1 MQETARKKRLSEK
14 LDELLAETAGEVAP
28 ANAAPAVNVS
38 GGTVFVGN
46 GNVHNVYN
54 VRPRITV
61 VQTGNGV
68 LDGHQKRRLL
78 DLRDQIAAA
87 SRYVDAQAVTPGGV
101 MRRLNQHMR
110 VNSYAEI
117 PADEFGQAETYLV
130 RWRARLEGMPG
141 ATRSPG
147 WRDRRIRA
155 IHTRCRELNAE
166 GRRFAY
172 MRKRFGKTSLM
183 DLSNEEVDQVYR
195 AVMDWKAEE

>member
-1 MQETARKKRLSEK
+1 MQETARRKRLNEK
-14 LDELLAETAGEVAP
+14 LEELLAETDEKVAP
-28 ANAAPAVNVS
+28 ANAAPVVNVS

-46 GNVHNVYN
+46 GNVYN

-68 LDGHQKRRLL
+68 LDAHQKRRLL

-87 SRYVDAQAVTPGGV
+87 SRYVDAQPVTPGGV

-117 PADEFGQAETYLV
+117 PGDTFDRAETYLV

-147 WRDRRIRA
+147 WRDRRIKA
-155 IHTRCRELNAE
+155 IHARSRELNAE

-183 DLSNEEVDQVYR
+183 DMSNEEVDQLYR
-195 AVMDWKAEE
+195 AVMAWAVEE